1 MIIITLYN
9 TGCALNIY
17 HSHHQKMSSSEIN
30 SAMPATAQAVNTSYS
45 YKIDMWDKFS
55 ELIDKLM
62 VSKADV
68 KQFQA
73 LVKETYALYETIG
86 KKLCKT
92 KLTTATN
99 SL

>member
-1 MIIITLYN
+1 
-9 TGCALNIY
+9 
-17 HSHHQKMSSSEIN
+17 MSSSTGSGDGNNNVTIMGLPP
-30 SAMPATAQAVNTSYS
+30 SAQAITTSYS
-45 YKIDMWDKFS
+45 YKVDLWDKFA
-55 ELIDKLM
+55 ELSDKLM